1 MLKRLNPLTLALGLA
16 ITGGLA
22 SQALAQ
28 QSRPTIVLVHG
39 AFADSSGWYGVIQD
53 LEAAGYDAIAVP
65 NQLRSVASDAA
76 SVAAVLRSIDGPV
89 VLVGHSYGGPVITE
103 AAVGQDNVVA
113 LVYVSAF
120 APDVGE
126 SSLTLSSKFPGSTLG
141 DALQPVEL
149 ADGGQDLFI
158 QVEKFPEQF
167 AADVSL
173 DQAKLMAATQRPVT
187 LAALAEATV
196 GTAWKTVPSYFIY
209 GSEDRN
215 IPPQVLDFMADRAEA
230 RETVVIE
237 GGSHALMV
245 SHPHE
250 VADMIVD
257 AATGR

>member
-1 MLKRLNPLTLALGLA
+1 MLKRLIPLTLALTAGL
-16 ITGGLA
+16 G

-28 QSRPTIVLVHG
+28 QPRPTIVLVHG
-39 AFADSSGWYGVIQD
+39 AFADSSGWYGVIRD
-53 LEAAGYDAIAVP
+53 LEEAGYSAIAVP

-76 SVAAVLRSIDGPV
+76 SVAAVLRSIEGPV

-103 AAVGQDNVVA
+103 AAIGQANVVA

-149 ADGGQDLFI
+149 ADGGQDLYI
-158 QVEKFPEQF
+158 QIEKFPAQF
-167 AADVSL
+167 AADVPAH
-173 DQAKLMAATQRPVT
+173 QAKLMAATQRPVT
-187 LAALAEATV
+187 LAALSEATV
-196 GTAWKTVPSYFIY
+196 GTAWKSLPSYFIY
-209 GSEDRN
+209 GSVDRN
-215 IPPQVLDFMADRAEA
+215 IPPEVLAFMADRAGA

-245 SHPHE
+245 SHPDE
-250 VADMIVD
+250 VAAMIID
-257 AATGR
+257 AAEGR